1 MKRLRINGQDQNNN
15 EDSAKQQNTSESSEV
30 KIRKMPKEKRV
41 GGCGCGKS
49 LK

>member
-1 MKRLRINGQDQNNN
+1 MKRLRINGQDQTN
-15 EDSAKQQNTSESSEV
+15 EDSAKQQNTSQSSEV